1 MGALYPSAMSDAETT
16 ERFILLETKI
26 AYQEKLLHELSDLLR
41 DKGLLLEQLALRI
54 QRLEGAARGEDES
67 APLPHDRPPHY

>member
-1 MGALYPSAMSDAETT
+1 MRDADIS

-41 DKGLLLEQLALRI
+41 EKGREVEQLRTRLL
-54 QRLEGAARGEDES
+54 RLESAAAAAGDELR
-67 APLPHDRPPHY
+67 LPHERPPHY